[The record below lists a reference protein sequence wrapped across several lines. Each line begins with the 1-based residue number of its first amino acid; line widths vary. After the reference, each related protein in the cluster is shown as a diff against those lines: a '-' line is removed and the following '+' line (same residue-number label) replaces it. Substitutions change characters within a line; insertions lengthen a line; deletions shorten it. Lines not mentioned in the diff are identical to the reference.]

1 MQPINNYIQQMNLF
15 SLEDL
20 FDLQGKTKLE
30 LIFEDIDLNPV
41 VKSLS
46 TNSKKDQKNMTSN
59 Q

>member
-1 MQPINNYIQQMNLF
+1 MNLEITVLIIIQKMNLF

-30 LIFEDIDLNPV
+30 LIFEDIDLKPA

-46 TNSKKDQKNMTSN
+46 TNC
-59 Q
+59 